1 MTVTASTAGPNA
13 KFRYGNPTLECH
25 GAQLRA
31 QCRQLATVVTV
42 SGRLDSK
49 NIEAV
54 SQQARRYI
62 IAEKPFVLDMT
73 DVNACGAQTLPFLR
87 MLDEQCRTVG
97 VEWVLIA
104 SGAVNRRLRP
114 GSEQFAVVSS
124 VPDAMEHFA
133 DDLQSRRRLLPLL
146 AKSA

>member
-1 MTVTASTAGPNA
+1 MTVTASTAGPGS
-13 KFRYGNPTLECH
+13 KFRYGNPMLDCH

-54 SQQARRYI
+54 GQQARRFV
-62 IAEKPFVLDMT
+62 IAEKPFVLDMSG
-73 DVNACGAQTLPFLR
+73 VNACGALTLPFLR
-87 MLDEQCRTVG
+87 TVDEQCRSIG
-97 VEWVLIA
+97 VEWVLIP
-104 SGAVNRRLRP
+104 SSAVTRRLRP
-114 GSEQFAVVSS
+114 ENEEFSIAAS

-133 DDLQSRRRLLPLL
+133 DDLRGRRRLLPLL
-146 AKSA
+146 AKTA